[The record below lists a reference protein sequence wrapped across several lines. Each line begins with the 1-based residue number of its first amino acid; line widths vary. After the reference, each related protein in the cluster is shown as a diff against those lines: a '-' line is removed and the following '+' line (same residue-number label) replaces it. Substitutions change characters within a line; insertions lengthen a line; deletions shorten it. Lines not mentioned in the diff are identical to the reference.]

1 MRDSA
6 PRVLI
11 VGPESE
17 QRTQVADAL
26 ATAGC
31 VVAQSSSIEER
42 PQSSGVQIDAIVADL
57 QSIEIEKL
65 ASALCGSMP
74 PKKGSDTPAEAKAC
88 RTPESLRKL
97 AHDLRTPLNAILGWT
112 QLLKFGDLDDRM
124 KQEALDTIERS
135 AKAQAEMISNMLDL
149 PPA

>member
-6 PRVLI
+6 PKVFI
-11 VGPESE
+11 VGPASP
-17 QRTQVADAL
+17 QRTEVAQALKASGCMVESFASLDELPESVHL
-26 ATAGC
+26 ATE
-31 VVAQSSSIEER
+31 VVVVDLNAIEPAKMATAVGRSAASSQASQA
-42 PQSSGVQIDAIVADL
+42 PAASSHG
-57 QSIEIEKL
+57 
-65 ASALCGSMP
+65 
-74 PKKGSDTPAEAKAC
+74 

-124 KQEALDTIERS
+124 KQEALETIERS

-149 PPA
+149 PPT